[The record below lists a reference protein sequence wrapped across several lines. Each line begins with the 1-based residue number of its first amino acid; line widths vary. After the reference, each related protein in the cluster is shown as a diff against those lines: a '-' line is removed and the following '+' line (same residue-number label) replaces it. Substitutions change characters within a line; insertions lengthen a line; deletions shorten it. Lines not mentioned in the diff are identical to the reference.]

1 MKRGNGA
8 AGGNGGAFGGRNGS
22 GNGKKNGSQNGN
34 GNGKKKKESRLTPQ
48 QLAVVVGLLTNSLEV
63 LSVLIDKDQ
72 RIEIVL
78 EGSIRK
84 RTEADR
90 VAEELENISVAELIE
105 ALIRRG

>member
-8 AGGNGGAFGGRNGS
+8 NGGNASVLGSRNGN
-22 GNGKKNGSQNGN
+22 GNKNGSQAGS
-34 GNGKKKKESRLTPQ
+34 GKKKKERRLTPQ
-48 QLAVVVGLLTNSLEV
+48 QLAVVVGLLTNSLDV

-78 EGSIRK
+78 EGSIRRK
-84 RTEADR
+84 TEADR